1 MIFPQMLDPE
11 QRSDGGE
18 PEYLAGAAVLSIPG
32 FG

>member
-1 MIFPQMLDPE
+1 LVLAHRERE